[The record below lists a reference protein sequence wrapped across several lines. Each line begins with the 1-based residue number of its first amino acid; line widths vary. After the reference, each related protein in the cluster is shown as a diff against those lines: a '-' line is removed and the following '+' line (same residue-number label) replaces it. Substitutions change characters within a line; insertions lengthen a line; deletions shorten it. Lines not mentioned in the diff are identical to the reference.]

1 MSWYA
6 FASSWSR
13 RSSLFPWSGFYTQSF
28 RDVSCCFSNYFSFPF
43 FFSMSW
49 LTLRNEMESL
59 WWGPGRFFFEIR
71 SPCLFVCVFNLFVGC
86 GAEVSLLH
94 AAFTD
99 RRNNFRALLS
109 KDGEKKKKRMTETA
123 GGGGEKG
130 SNKDASEWERNA
142 YSI

>member
-1 MSWYA
+1 MK
-6 FASSWSR
+6 WSR
-13 RSSLFPWSGFYTQSF
+13 FDEVPVDSF
-28 RDVSCCFSNYFSFPF
+28 S
-43 FFSMSW
+43 
-49 LTLRNEMESL
+49 
-59 WWGPGRFFFEIR
+59 RFVLLVF
-71 SPCLFVCVFNLFVGC
+71 FVCVFNLFVGC

-99 RRNNFRALLS
+99 CEQLRPMFWRRHNFRALLS